1 MLFKDIHIQNYRNY
15 KDIKID
21 IANHNVF
28 LGLNDVGK
36 SNLLNAI
43 RLILDREVRKNNCVE
58 TDFYLRNTS
67 EPIIITLS
75 IDISD
80 FESVDTEKIR
90 AKMKGVSL
98 SDEEILYIRL
108 TAKYDSLEQ
117 VAFPELE
124 WGGDIDNL
132 YPMKGTNSFYE
143 LDRVFN
149 VLYIDSSIDM
159 NKVFAKNAK
168 KLITTTEQDETLL
181 TQIEDT
187 IEALNDKIS
196 DISGIK
202 EFQER
207 ITEKL
212 SKYRDKDLSVSIR
225 SEVAVKG
232 LFDNIAPYIQKSG
245 DSNLYPTAGDGRRKL
260 LAYSILELISD
271 TLQESKINIFLIEE
285 PENHLHKS
293 LQIALSNILFSKN
306 GFPYYFI
313 TTHSPFLLSSMED
326 TQLIR
331 IYNDDCL
338 TGSSIY
344 YKIPDEYQH
353 LKLILNNQLSEAL
366 FANKVLLVE
375 GPSEKLLFSYI
386 ANKLAPN
393 LEAEGGLILQ
403 VDGIKFKKYK
413 SILKALDIKVII
425 KTDNDLRKRKDGTYS
440 VLGFSR
446 CNGLTGENLLP
457 CQSIDCDSVER
468 RRKLFDDNLC
478 KIKELSSKHFIYLSR
493 CDLENDLDEV
503 LHQSLETYLGQDPVD
518 YLQQSKSYNM
528 AELLSHL
535 TEQDCKE
542 IYAHNN
548 FSCLKELF

>member
-143 LDRVFN
+143 IDRVFN

-168 KLITTTEQDETLL
+168 KLIKTTEQDETLL

-202 EFQER
+202 EFQEK

-232 LFDNIAPYIQKSG
+232 LFDNIAPYIQKNG

-260 LAYSILELISD
+260 LAYSILELLSD

-313 TTHSPFLLSSMED
+313 TTHSPFLLSSMEN

-331 IYNDDCL
+331 IHNDDYL

-353 LKLILNNQLSEAL
+353 LKLILNTQLTEAL

-386 ANKLAPN
+386 ANKLSPN
-393 LEAEGGLILQ
+393 FEAEGSLILQ

-425 KTDNDLRKRKDGTYS
+425 KTDNDLKKRKDGTYS

-478 KIKELSSKHFIYLSR
+478 KIRELSSKHFIYLSR

>member
-260 LAYSILELISD
+260 LAYSILELLSD

-535 TEQDCKE
+535 TEQDCKK

>member
-58 TDFYLRNTS
+58 TDFYLRNIS

-90 AKMKGVSL
+90 AKMKGISL

-132 YPMKGTNSFYE
+132 YPMKGTNSFFE
-143 LDRVFN
+143 IDRVFN

-181 TQIEDT
+181 AQIEET
-187 IEALNDKIS
+187 IVALNDKIS

-202 EFQER
+202 EFQEK

-225 SEVAVKG
+225 SEVAVKS

-260 LAYSILELISD
+260 LAYSILELLSD

-331 IYNDDCL
+331 IYNDDYL

-518 YLQQSKSYNM
+518 YLQKSKSYNM

>member
-1 MLFKDIHIQNYRNY
+1 MTFKNIHIKNYRNY
-15 KDIKID
+15 KDITID

-90 AKMKGVSL
+90 AKMKGISL

-117 VAFPELE
+117 IAFPELE
-124 WGGDIDNL
+124 WGGDINNL

-143 LDRVFN
+143 IDRVFN

-181 TQIEDT
+181 AQIEET
-187 IEALNDKIS
+187 IVSLNNKIS

-202 EFQER
+202 EFQDK

-232 LFDNIAPYIQKSG
+232 LFDNIAPYIQKNG
-245 DSNLYPTAGDGRRKL
+245 DANLYPTAGDGRRKL
-260 LAYSILELISD
+260 LAYSILELLSD

-313 TTHSPFLLSSMED
+313 TTHSPFLLFSMEN

-331 IYNDDCL
+331 IHNDDYL
-338 TGSSIY
+338 TGSSTY

-386 ANKLAPN
+386 ASKLSPN
-393 LEAEGGLILQ
+393 FEAEGGLILQ

-446 CNGLTGENLLP
+446 CNILAGEELLP
-457 CQSIDCDSVER
+457 CGSIDCDSVESR
-468 RRKLFDDNLC
+468 RELFDDNLC
-478 KIKELSSKHFIYLSR
+478 KIKELSSKHFIFLSR

-503 LHQSLETYLGQDPVD
+503 LHQSLKTYLGQNPVE

-528 AELLSHL
+528 AELLTHL

-542 IYAHNN
+542 LYAHNN

>member
-232 LFDNIAPYIQKSG
+232 LFDNIAPYIQKRG

-260 LAYSILELISD
+260 LAYSILELLSD

>member
-43 RLILDREVRKNNCVE
+43 RLILDREERKNNCVE

-80 FESVDTEKIR
+80 FKSVDTEKIR
-90 AKMKGVSL
+90 AKMKGISL

-143 LDRVFN
+143 IDRVFN

-187 IEALNDKIS
+187 IVALNDKIS

-202 EFQER
+202 EFQEK

-232 LFDNIAPYIQKSG
+232 LFDNIAPYIQKNG

-260 LAYSILELISD
+260 LAYSILELLSD

-313 TTHSPFLLSSMED
+313 TTHSPFLLSSMEN

-331 IYNDDCL
+331 IHNDDYL

-353 LKLILNNQLSEAL
+353 LKLILNTQLTETL

-386 ANKLAPN
+386 ANKLSPN
-393 LEAEGGLILQ
+393 FEAEGGLILQ

-413 SILKALDIKVII
+413 GILEALNIKVII
-425 KTDNDLRKRKDGTYS
+425 KTDNDLKKRKDGTYS

-446 CNGLTGENLLP
+446 CNGLAGEILLP
-457 CQSIDCDSVER
+457 GESIDCDSVER

>member
-98 SDEEILYIRL
+98 SDEETLYIRL

-232 LFDNIAPYIQKSG
+232 LFDNIAPYIQKRG

-260 LAYSILELISD
+260 LAYSILELLSD

>member
-232 LFDNIAPYIQKSG
+232 LFDNIAPYIQKRG

-260 LAYSILELISD
+260 LAYSILELLSD

-293 LQIALSNILFSKN
+293 LQLALSNILFSKN

>member
-232 LFDNIAPYIQKSG
+232 LFDNIAPYIQKRG

-260 LAYSILELISD
+260 LAYSILELLSD

-293 LQIALSNILFSKN
+293 LQLALSNILFSKN

-425 KTDNDLRKRKDGTYS
+425 KTDNYLRKRKDGTYS

>member
-43 RLILDREVRKNNCVE
+43 RLILDRDVRKNNCSE

-80 FESVDTEKIR
+80 FKSVDTEKIR
-90 AKMKGVSL
+90 AKMKGISL

-143 LDRVFN
+143 IDRVFN

-168 KLITTTEQDETLL
+168 KLITTTEQDEKLL
-181 TQIEDT
+181 TQIEET
-187 IEALNDKIS
+187 IVTLNDKIS

-202 EFQER
+202 EFQEK

-260 LAYSILELISD
+260 LAYSILELLSD
-271 TLQESKINIFLIEE
+271 ALQESKINIFLIEE

-331 IYNDDCL
+331 IYNDDYL
-338 TGSSIY
+338 IGNSTY
-344 YKIPDEYQH
+344 YRIPDEYQH

-375 GPSEKLLFSYI
+375 GTSEKLLFSYI
-386 ANKLAPN
+386 ANKLSPN
-393 LEAEGGLILQ
+393 FEADGGLILQ
-403 VDGIKFKKYK
+403 VDGIKFKNYK
-413 SILKALDIKVII
+413 SLLSKLGIKVII
-425 KTDNDLRKRKDGTYS
+425 KTDNDLRKRNDGTYS

-446 CNGLTGENLLP
+446 CNGLAGEKLLP
-457 CQSIDCDSVER
+457 CESIDLDSVES

-478 KIKELSSKHFIYLSR
+478 KIKELSSKYFIFLSR

-503 LHQSLETYLGQDPVD
+503 LHDNLIKYLKTEPVE

-535 TEQDCKE
+535 TEQDCKV

>member
-260 LAYSILELISD
+260 LAYSILELLSD

>member
-1 MLFKDIHIQNYRNY
+1 MIN
-15 KDIKID
+15 

-58 TDFYLRNTS
+58 ADFYLKNTS

-75 IDISD
+75 IDITD
-80 FESVDTEKIR
+80 YQSVDTEKIR
-90 AKMKGVSL
+90 AKMKGISL

-117 VAFPELE
+117 IAFPELE
-124 WGGDIDNL
+124 WGGDINNL
-132 YPMKGTNSFYE
+132 YPMKGSNSFYE
-143 LDRVFN
+143 IDRVFN

-168 KLITTTEQDETLL
+168 KLITTTEQDEELL
-181 TQIEDT
+181 TQIEET
-187 IEALNDKIS
+187 IASLNDKIS
-196 DISGIK
+196 GISGIK
-202 EFQER
+202 DFQNK
-207 ITEKL
+207 ITQKL
-212 SKYRDKDLSVSIR
+212 SKYRDKELTVSIR

-232 LFDNIAPYIQKSG
+232 LFDNIAPYIQKRG
-245 DSNLYPTAGDGRRKL
+245 DTNLYPTAGDGRRKL
-260 LAYSILELISD
+260 LAYSILELLSE
-271 TLQESKINIFLIEE
+271 TWKESKINIFLIEE

-306 GFPYYFI
+306 GFSYYFI
-313 TTHSPFLLSSMED
+313 TTHSPFLLTSMQD

-331 IYNDDCL
+331 IHNDDYL
-338 TGSSIY
+338 IGNSTY
-344 YKIPDEYQH
+344 YQIPEEYQH
-353 LKLILNNQLSEAL
+353 FKLILNNQLSEAL

-375 GPSEKLLFSYI
+375 GSSEKLLFSYI
-386 ANKLAPN
+386 ANRLSPN
-393 LEAEGGLILQ
+393 YEAEGGLILQ
-403 VDGIKFKKYK
+403 VDGIKFNRYK
-413 SILKALDIKVII
+413 DILKALGIKVII

-446 CNGLTGENLLP
+446 CNRLAGKVILP
-457 CQSIDCDSVER
+457 CDSIESDTVER
-468 RRKLFDDNLC
+468 RRKLYDDNLF
-478 KIKELSSKHFIYLSR
+478 KIQKLSSEYSIFLSR

-503 LHQSLETYLGQDPVD
+503 MHEVLEGYLKIDPIE

-528 AELLSHL
+528 ANLLQFL
-535 TEQDCKE
+535 TEQDCRN
-542 IYAHNN
+542 IYSHNN

>member
-260 LAYSILELISD
+260 LAYSILELLSD

-313 TTHSPFLLSSMED
+313 TTHSPFLLSSMDD